1 MSRALYWLR
10 NDLRLTHNPLF
21 SRAVQESTSLLCVY
35 VHDPRHWERTIA
47 SIPRFGWHRR
57 RFLHQ
62 TLRQLNAELKD
73 SGLELVELWGQ
84 PEDVLPA
91 VAAELKI
98 DVLYYSKECA
108 PEERTS
114 ENFLNARLGLEGITS
129 VSDWTH
135 FLVHPEALPFAIQ
148 DTPDIFSEFKK
159 RLEKSGLTQ
168 LISSY
173 EGRTP
178 KQTVAKK
185 TPTTITDLSFA
196 ISSRLTTLND
206 PTTHW
211 AERLPCETELLAG
224 VDQKQGPMDK
234 WRIMAGGSRAGKAR
248 LEDYLFQTRGIA
260 NYFDTRNGLLGHN
273 DSTLFSPWLANGSLS
288 PVDVFNKVKEYERRF
303 ETSRSTEWV
312 VFELLWRDF
321 FKLMVLKYGV
331 KMFLAGGIRNKNR
344 AVRSDETT
352 VLQNMNKILTAKT
365 PHPFINANL
374 RELIQTGF
382 MSNRGRQNVASYM
395 IHHMNIPW
403 TLGAWCFES
412 LLVDYDPASNWGN
425 WAYLAGVGN
434 DPRGVR
440 VFDPDKQ
447 HSMYDPDDSYVNAW
461 LP

>member
-1 MSRALYWLR
+1 MTRALYWLR
-10 NDLRLTHNPLF
+10 NDLRLTENPLF
-21 SRAVQESTSLLCVY
+21 SRAFQENTSLLCVY
-35 VHDPRHWERTIA
+35 VHDPRQWEHTIA

-62 TLRQLNAELKD
+62 TLRQLDAELKD
-73 SGLELVELWGQ
+73 SGLELVELWGH

-91 VAAELKI
+91 VAAQLKI
-98 DVLYYSKECA
+98 DVLYYSKEPA

-114 ENFLNARLGLEGITS
+114 ENFLNARLGLLGITS
-129 VSDWTH
+129 VSDWSQ
-135 FLVHPEALPFAIQ
+135 FLVHPKALPFAIHE
-148 DTPDIFSEFKK
+148 TPDVFSEFKK

-168 LISSY
+168 LISSQK
-173 EGRTP
+173 EHTQKQPAP
-178 KQTVAKK
+178 KKI
-185 TPTTITDLSFA
+185 PTAITDLSFA
-196 ISSRLTTLND
+196 IAARLPSLNE
-206 PTTHW
+206 PNSHW

-224 VDQKQGPMDK
+224 VEQRQGPTDK
-234 WRIMAGGSRAGKAR
+234 MNIIVGGARAGKTR
-248 LEDYLFQTRGIA
+248 LEDYFFHSRSIA
-260 NYFDTRNGLLGHN
+260 KYFDTRNGLLGLN

-288 PVDVFNKVKEYERRF
+288 PVFIFDKIKEYESHF
-303 ETSRSTEWV
+303 ETNKSTEWV

-321 FKLMVLKYGV
+321 FKLMLLKYGV
-331 KMFLAGGIRNKNR
+331 KMFLSGGIRDLNQ
-344 AVRSDETT
+344 AVRCNEAT
-352 VLQNMNKILTAKT
+352 VQENLNKVLTAKT
-365 PHPFINANL
+365 QHPFINANL

-447 HSMYDPDDSYVNAW
+447 QTMYDPEGSYVNAW
-461 LP
+461 GE

>member
-1 MSRALYWLR
+1 
-10 NDLRLTHNPLF
+10 
-21 SRAVQESTSLLCVY
+21 
-35 VHDPRHWERTIA
+35 
-47 SIPRFGWHRR
+47 
-57 RFLHQ
+57 
-62 TLRQLNAELKD
+62 
-73 SGLELVELWGQ
+73 
-84 PEDVLPA
+84 
-91 VAAELKI
+91 
-98 DVLYYSKECA
+98 
-108 PEERTS
+108 
-114 ENFLNARLGLEGITS
+114 
-129 VSDWTH
+129 
-135 FLVHPEALPFAIQ
+135 
-148 DTPDIFSEFKK
+148 
-159 RLEKSGLTQ
+159 
-168 LISSY
+168 
-173 EGRTP
+173 
-178 KQTVAKK
+178 
-185 TPTTITDLSFA
+185 
-196 ISSRLTTLND
+196 
-206 PTTHW
+206 
-211 AERLPCETELLAG
+211 
-224 VDQKQGPMDK
+224 MDK